1 METINL
7 MTTPFAESAEGVRR
21 LHAAVVELEQSTR
34 LLQLPR
40 LAGREWYELLTRK
53 LMLQLVGDPYIVAA
67 VVGGTNIG
75 KSVVFNHLAGCN
87 ASATSPLASGT
98 KHPTCLVPEGFAQ
111 QHNLSDIFQ
120 GFVVQELSDAKAPL
134 QEATEH
140 RLFWRTISELPDNLL
155 VLDTPDIDS
164 DAQVNWHRADCI
176 RHAADVLIAV
186 LTQQKY
192 NDAAVKRFFR
202 KAADEGK
209 AVIVVFNQ
217 CLLPDDE
224 QYWPMWL
231 DTFCRET
238 AIVPECVYLA
248 PHDREAAERGRLPF
262 YFREFPVPEE
272 PSTEQTDARDLSV
285 ELSQL
290 RFDDIKFHTLQTSLK
305 RLLDLQ
311 HGVPAYLE
319 EVRLKSC
326 DFQSAAELFSSNQLA
341 RIDDWPPVPNALLV
355 HQIRAWWR
363 EQREGFPRT
372 VHNFYNTIG
381 RGVVA
386 PFRWARNRIAG
397 EPIDPLAEYRRRE
410 WNTIVEAI
418 SRLYDGLTQLAQFG
432 NALLQPRLENVLAG
446 KSREALLETISN
458 EYQAVDLNEEMEQLV
473 AAQMNTFRS
482 DSPQMYAFL
491 KRLDTVAAAAR
502 PMTSVVFFFA
512 GGIPVS
518 HAVTPLVGDAMT
530 QAAVHIVGDIAG
542 GTGAVVVG
550 EAAVSG
556 TSEGLRYLESKFRQL
571 QAGFTARRV
580 SWFSELLRAHLLG
593 SLQEELQSAA
603 DLPQSE
609 LFAQVEAIID
619 ELRRQPASVRG

>member
-1 METINL
+1 MA
-7 MTTPFAESAEGVRR
+7 TPFAESAQGVRR

-34 LLQLPR
+34 LLQLPP
-40 LAGREWYELLTRK
+40 LDGREWYELLTRK
-53 LMLQLVGDPYIVAA
+53 LMPQLVGDPYIVAA

-75 KSVVFNHLAGCN
+75 KSVVFNHLAGCD

-98 KHPTCLVPEGFAQ
+98 KHPTCLVPKGFSQ
-111 QHNLSDIFQ
+111 RHDLSAIFQ
-120 GFVVQELSDAKAPL
+120 GFVVKEWTEAAAPL
-134 QEATEH
+134 QEVAEH
-140 RLFWRTISELPDNLL
+140 RLFWRMIPELPENLL

-164 DAQVNWHRADCI
+164 DAEVNWHRADCI
-176 RHAADVLIAV
+176 RHCADVLIAV

-192 NDAAVKRFFR
+192 NDAAVKQFFR
-202 KAADEGK
+202 KAAVEGK

-217 CLLPDDE
+217 CQLPDDE
-224 QYWPMWL
+224 QYWPLWL

-238 AIVPECVYLA
+238 EIQPECVYLA
-248 PHDREAAERGRLPF
+248 PHDREAAENGRLPF
-262 YFREFPVPEE
+262 FIREFPVPDE
-272 PSTEQTDARDLSV
+272 PSADLGDARDLSA

-290 RFDDIKFHTLQTSLK
+290 RFDDIKYHTLQTSLS
-305 RLLDLQ
+305 RLLDPQ
-311 HGVPAYLE
+311 QGVPGYLD
-319 EVRLKSC
+319 EVRLKSL

-341 RIDDWPPVPNALLV
+341 RIDDWPPVPNSLLV
-355 HQIRAWWR
+355 YHVRDWWR
-363 EQREGFPRT
+363 EQREGFPRA
-372 VHNFYNTIG
+372 VHNFYNTVG

-386 PFRWARNRIAG
+386 PFRWARNHIAG
-397 EPIDPLAEYRRRE
+397 EPTDPLEEYRRRE

-418 SRLYDGLTQLAQFG
+418 SRLYDGLTQLSQFG
-432 NALLQPRLENVLAG
+432 NALLQPRLEKVLAG
-446 KSREALLETISN
+446 KSREALLETLST
-458 EYQAVDLNEEMEQLV
+458 EYKALDLAEEMSQLV
-473 AAQMNTFRS
+473 AAQMHTFRD

-512 GGIPVS
+512 GGLPVGQ
-518 HAVTPLVGDAMT
+518 AVSPLMGDAMT

-580 SWFSELLRAHLLG
+580 TWFSELLRAHLLG

-603 DLPQSE
+603 DLPHSD
-609 LFAQVEAIID
+609 LFASVQAIIED
-619 ELRRQPASVRG
+619 LRRQPVDVRG